1 MSLPLTARKIIFVF
15 GALLVLLV
23 IVHHGA
29 NARFHGQN
37 PTPYPPPDFGLKD
50 LSALSLQRKL
60 EYHFS
65 YDIDAGFP
73 KYIWQTWKHARDDE
87 NFDQDLKRLVDSW
100 DGLNPEFSHTVIPDE
115 AAFYLIKKMY
125 ISIPEIVQA
134 YQDLPLPILKADFFR
149 YLMLLARGGVY
160 TDVDTEAL
168 QGVRNWVPAAFN
180 QSTVGIVIG
189 IEADPD
195 RDDWAQ
201 WYARRI
207 QFCQWTIMSKPG
219 HPILI
224 NVVERITNITNQ
236 MKKDGRLNKAESDK
250 VVLEHTG
257 PGVWTDA
264 VFAYFNDPV
273 YFDTSSINVTNSD
286 FFNLREPKRLGD
298 TVILP
303 ITSFSP
309 AIGHMGAEG
318 TEHPLAFVRHAFRG
332 MQCTWKDKA
341 ELTRIGS
348 WRPHENQRGGP

>member
-1 MSLPLTARKIIFVF
+1 MGLPPTTRKLIFVC

-23 IVHHGA
+23 IFRHGT
-29 NARFHGQN
+29 NARLYDQN
-37 PTPYPPPDFGLKD
+37 PRPYPLPDRGFED
-50 LSALSLQRKL
+50 LSALSLQQKL
-60 EYHFS
+60 DYHFP
-65 YDIDAGFP
+65 YDADTEFP
-73 KYIWQTWKHARDDE
+73 KYIWQTWKHAREDE
-87 NFDQDLKRLVDSW
+87 SFDKDLKRLVDSW
-100 DGLNPEFSHTVIPDE
+100 DGLNPEFSHTVITDE
-115 AAFYLIKKMY
+115 AAFHLIKKMY
-125 ISIPEIVQA
+125 ISIPEVVQA

-168 QGVRNWVPAAFN
+168 QGVRRWIPVAFN
-180 QSTVGIVIG
+180 QSAIGIVIG

-219 HPILI
+219 HPILR
-224 NVVERITNITNQ
+224 NVVERITNITHQ
-236 MKKDGRLNKAESDK
+236 MKEDGRLNNGESDK

-264 VFAYFNDPV
+264 VFAYFHDPV
-273 YFDTSSINVTNSD
+273 YFNTSSMNVANSD

-332 MQCTWKDKA
+332 M
-341 ELTRIGS
+341 G
-348 WRPHENQRGGP
+348 